1 MDGGNDRIY
10 GRAFNDYI
18 DGRKD
23 VDSMVSGA
31 GNDDYSVDVI
41 GESAVEYNGQ
51 GTNFL
56 LC

>member
-10 GRAFNDYI
+10 GRALNDYI
-18 DGRKD
+18 DGLKD

-41 GESAVEYNGQ
+41 GESAVEYTGQ
-51 GTNFL
+51 GTNL
-56 LC
+56 LFC